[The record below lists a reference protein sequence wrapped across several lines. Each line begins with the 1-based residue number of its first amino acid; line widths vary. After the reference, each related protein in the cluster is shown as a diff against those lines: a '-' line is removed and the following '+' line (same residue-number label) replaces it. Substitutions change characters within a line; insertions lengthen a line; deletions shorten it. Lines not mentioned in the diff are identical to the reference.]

1 MHIVGAVLLC
11 IALGYFRIWLV
22 QHIFFKEKKK
32 FSLALLAT
40 SVFLVASLYCFELV
54 MQRIFP
60 DLEVSLPW
68 FGYFLLYCALI
79 FLFLLFLN
87 KNYQSKHL
95 WFLFCVRLIMF
106 AIVGVLGF
114 KVGMGSIV
122 IYYLIS
128 AYAEE
133 FLKI

>member
-22 QHIFFKEKKK
+22 QHVFFKERKK
-32 FSLALLAT
+32 FSLSLLGT
-40 SVFLVASLYCFELV
+40 SVFLVASLYCFEV
-54 MQRIFP
+54 IMQYVFP
-60 DLEVSLPW
+60 NLEVSLPR
-68 FGYFLLYCALI
+68 FGYFLLYCGLI

-87 KNYQSKHL
+87 KNYQSKQL
-95 WFLFCVRLIMF
+95 WFLFFTRLLMF
-106 AIVGVLGF
+106 AIVGFLGF
-114 KVGMGSIV
+114 KVGVGSVV